1 MNLFIC
7 SCAKNTFLIYFS
19 VIIDKN
25 IFKGADLLQLDK
37 ENIRKLRGLI
47 VFTLVILVGLLR
59 FDVVLNGFGFILHIL
74 SPFLLGGAIAFVLSV
89 PMNRIQK
96 KLFDKVQEGS
106 KLKKNAAPLSLIYTL
121 ILVLAV
127 LSLVIVVV
135 LPELG
140 STIAMLGKTL
150 PEKVPVLLEKI
161 EQLFYRNPDLII
173 YLEELESN
181 LNWEEL
187 LNQLVSFFRVGAN
200 TMLDSTISVAT
211 GIVSGVG
218 TFFISFVFACYI
230 LLQQPFLKRQMTK
243 LFYAYLKKEHAD
255 EAVRICGLTYRIF
268 SNFLTGQCLEAVIL
282 GTMFFIAMTVFRFPF
297 AVLVGVLIAFTAL
310 IPIFGAFIGC
320 GVGAFLI
327 LTVDPKQALFFIIMF
342 LIIQQIEGNLIYPKV
357 VGGSIGLPAIWVLAA
372 VSLGGSLFGVVG
384 MLVFIPLVS
393 VFYTLLKENV
403 NKRLDEKQIHI
414 E

>member
-1 MNLFIC
+1 M
-7 SCAKNTFLIYFS
+7 
-19 VIIDKN
+19 
-25 IFKGADLLQLDK
+25 QLDR

-59 FDVVLNGFGFILHIL
+59 FDVVLDAVGFLLHIL
-74 SPFLLGGAIAFVLSV
+74 FPFLLGGAIAFVLSV
-89 PMNRIQK
+89 PMNRIDQR
-96 KLFDKVQEGS
+96 LFGKAKEGS
-106 KLKKNAAPLSLIYTL
+106 KLDKASAPLSLVITL
-121 ILVLAV
+121 VLVLAV
-127 LSLVIVVV
+127 LSLVVIVV

-150 PEKVPVLLEKI
+150 PEKVPALLKKI
-161 EQLFYRNPDLII
+161 EALFANNPNLILYI
-173 YLEELESN
+173 EELESS
-181 LNWEEL
+181 LNWDEI
-187 LNQLVSFFRVGAN
+187 LNQMVTFFRIGAN

-218 TFFISFVFACYI
+218 TFFIAFVFACYI
-230 LLQQPFLKRQMTK
+230 LLQQTFLRRQMTK
-243 LFYAYLKKEHAD
+243 LFFAYLKEKHAQ
-255 EAVRICGLTYRIF
+255 EVLRICSLTYRTF
-268 SNFLTGQCLEAVIL
+268 SNFLTGQCMEAVIL
-282 GTMFFIAMTVFRFPF
+282 GLMFFIAMTIFRFPF

-320 GVGAFLI
+320 FVGAFLI

-342 LIIQQIEGNLIYPKV
+342 LILQQIEGNLIYPKV

-384 MLVFIPLVS
+384 MLVFIPIVS
-393 VFYTLLKENV
+393 VLYTLLKENL

>member
-1 MNLFIC
+1 M
-7 SCAKNTFLIYFS
+7 
-19 VIIDKN
+19 
-25 IFKGADLLQLDK
+25 QLDR

-59 FDVVLNGFGFILHIL
+59 FDVVLDAVGFLLHIL
-74 SPFLLGGAIAFVLSV
+74 FPFLLGGAIAFVLSV
-89 PMNRIQK
+89 PMNRIDQRLFGKAK
-96 KLFDKVQEGS
+96 KGS
-106 KLKKNAAPLSLIYTL
+106 KLDKASAPLSLVITL
-121 ILVLAV
+121 VLVLAV
-127 LSLVIVVV
+127 LSLVVIVV

-150 PEKVPVLLEKI
+150 PEKVPALLKKI
-161 EQLFYRNPDLII
+161 EALFANNPNLILYI
-173 YLEELESN
+173 EELESS
-181 LNWEEL
+181 LNWDEI
-187 LNQLVSFFRVGAN
+187 LNQMVTFFRIGAN

-218 TFFISFVFACYI
+218 TFFIAFVFACYI
-230 LLQQPFLKRQMTK
+230 LLQQTFLRRQMTK
-243 LFYAYLKKEHAD
+243 LFFAYLKEKHAQ
-255 EAVRICGLTYRIF
+255 EVLRICSLTYRTF
-268 SNFLTGQCLEAVIL
+268 SNFLTGQCMEAVIL
-282 GTMFFIAMTVFRFPF
+282 GLMFFIAMTIFRFPF

-320 GVGAFLI
+320 FVGAFLI

-342 LIIQQIEGNLIYPKV
+342 LILQQIEGNLIYPKV

-384 MLVFIPLVS
+384 MLVFIPIVS
-393 VFYTLLKENV
+393 VLYTLLKENV